1 MKAAP
6 VDLAIGDI
14 SADRLKIDTPHPA
27 LPEPMTD
34 VVVKLVEHFKW
45 TGPVGV
51 TFPGVVRHGVI
62 RSAANVDESWMNV
75 DADALFTKATGCD
88 VHVVNDADAA
98 GLAEMRW
105 GAGKDHHGVVLLLT
119 FGTGIG
125 SALFIDG
132 TLVPNTE
139 LGHLE
144 LDGHDAE
151 HKAAASARDREDLS
165 WKEWAHRV
173 QRYLKTVIGL
183 FDPELIIVGGGVSRR
198 SGKWLHYI
206 DVDVEVV
213 PATLTNE
220 AGIVGAALVST
231 MTSAPE

>member
-6 VDLAIGDI
+6 VDLAVGDI

-34 VVVKLVEHFKW
+34 VVVELVEHFKW

-98 GLAEMRW
+98 GLA
-105 GAGKDHHGVVLLLT
+105 
-119 FGTGIG
+119 
-125 SALFIDG
+125 
-132 TLVPNTE
+132 
-139 LGHLE
+139 
-144 LDGHDAE
+144 
-151 HKAAASARDREDLS
+151 
-165 WKEWAHRV
+165 
-173 QRYLKTVIGL
+173 
-183 FDPELIIVGGGVSRR
+183 
-198 SGKWLHYI
+198 
-206 DVDVEVV
+206 
-213 PATLTNE
+213 
-220 AGIVGAALVST
+220 
-231 MTSAPE
+231 